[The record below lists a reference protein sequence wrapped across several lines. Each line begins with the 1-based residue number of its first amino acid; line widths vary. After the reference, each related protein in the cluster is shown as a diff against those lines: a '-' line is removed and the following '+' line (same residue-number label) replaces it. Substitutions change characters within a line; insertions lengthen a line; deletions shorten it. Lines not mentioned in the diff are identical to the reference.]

1 MRLSAVLI
9 AIALTGAAITRS
21 AAQLAADGSSPA
33 DASLREVA
41 LQNLLT
47 ERTSLKDLE
56 KAAIAARQSGVSEQA
71 ILEARFLFHVD
82 QNDDAAIAAMLPDFM
97 KRRDHFKPA
106 DSAIF
111 AHTDDWLAAV
121 EYVQAVSA
129 LRKNDINAFK
139 KHITEAFWLSPGQAA
154 AFAPQV
160 ERTRLDQAMRS
171 VKIDFT
177 IRATPLSGTGD
188 APALSKLING
198 KKALLLHF
206 WSPWSSECEASLGD
220 FAATTALL
228 AKHDIAV
235 LSLVPDKPATL
246 RADTLEMIRPHLE
259 KPFGTWGLDDSE
271 TPLAQTLLVRNL
283 PAMILIGTDGRV
295 LFNGAPDDA
304 RLWNALAEISPA
316 IHRPASSADGDE

>member
-1 MRLSAVLI
+1 MRLPAVVL
-9 AIALTGAAITRS
+9 AIALTGAAIIRAT
-21 AAQLAADGSSPA
+21 AQVAADEKSSA
-33 DASLREVA
+33 DDPLRDAA
-41 LQNLLT
+41 LQSLLT

-56 KAAIAARQSGVSEQA
+56 KAAITARRSGVSEQA

-82 QNDDAAIAAMLPDFM
+82 RNDDAAIAAMLPDFM

-129 LRKNDINAFK
+129 LREKDINAFK

-160 ERTRLDQAMRS
+160 ERARLDEAMRS

-188 APALSKLING
+188 APTLAKLIDG
-198 KKALLLHF
+198 RKALLLHF
-206 WSPWSSECEASLGD
+206 WSPWSGECEASLGD

-235 LSLVPDKPATL
+235 LSLVPDKPAKL
-246 RADTLEMIRPHLE
+246 RADTLGMIRPHLG

-295 LFNGAPDDA
+295 LFNGTPDDA
-304 RLWNALAEISPA
+304 RLWKSLAEISPA